1 MHAEF
6 DFNHVNGMCIKTQQG
21 LLCFSE
27 MCYFFVWQVSGIRN
41 QLSHMSLQDSMNVSD
56 AQMDQFFSDMNDL
69 VTCLKNLKHIND
81 LQRDTMNDELNKV
94 TTPKSPE

>member
-1 MHAEF
+1 
-6 DFNHVNGMCIKTQQG
+6 
-21 LLCFSE
+21 
-27 MCYFFVWQVSGIRN
+27 
-41 QLSHMSLQDSMNVSD
+41 MSLQDSMNVSD

-94 TTPKSPE
+94 TTRKRPE